1 MVEMELAKN
10 KEKDV
15 TLVMKDGFFNPPSD
29 EESDVVVSKEESIH
43 TASRNKEKI
52 KETKHENLRIST
64 EINNAPTLGIVWSN
78 NKHSL
83 TPSDEESDAVVSK
96 EENIHTASRNK
107 EKIKETR
114 HENLRVS
121 TEMNNAPTLG
131 IVWSNNKYS
140 LTPSDEKVMRLFQK
154 REAFILHQ
162 EIRKR

>member
-78 NKHSL
+78 NK
-83 TPSDEESDAVVSK
+83 
-96 EENIHTASRNK
+96 
-107 EKIKETR
+107 
-114 HENLRVS
+114 
-121 TEMNNAPTLG
+121 
-131 IVWSNNKYS
+131 YS